1 MRHGFSLDFG
11 WYWIIH
17 KGHLALAAV
26 DGIMMWYEIKRWF
39 RDFGDLIPLGLLV
52 AAMVWALVVIL

>member
-1 MRHGFSLDFG
+1 MVAHYD
-11 WYWIIH
+11 IIYQ
-17 KGHLALAAV
+17 GHLALTAV
-26 DGIMMWYEIKRWF
+26 DGIMNWYEIKRWF

>member
-1 MRHGFSLDFG
+1 VYYGVSSGVSR
-11 WYWIIH
+11 YWIIYQ
-17 KGHLALAAV
+17 GHLALTAV
-26 DGIMMWYEIKRWF
+26 DGIMNWYEIKRWF